1 MNKKLLLYYL
11 LIPYYLIL
19 PLLNDFQKTIK
30 NAYQKNKKLHSISLL
45 LSGCIN
51 ELFDSIRERVRQE
64 IYTHIYFALLNY
76 YQNKDLILKESLFIK
91 NLCDPSE
98 ISSLHV
104 ALQAKYKQNNLFDD
118 SIVPV
123 NDLKEEVSKVNTKKK
138 MILINN
144 VKKILI
150 ANFDK
155 NERDDFEDKLVSY
168 IEKLPNIDNYN
179 KERLITMYFNELHS
193 CLESI
198 NNKKKN
204 DGYSYVFSLTE
215 KSTL

>member
-1 MNKKLLLYYL
+1 MYLDIGDRMNRQTIMTILKDTLESFINNNLYTEEEFESLINTIPHTTQDNNLVVLYEQEIITLLFTKV
-11 LIPYYLIL
+11 PYYQIL

-30 NAYQKNKKLHSISLL
+30 NAYQKNKKLYGISLL
-45 LSGCIN
+45 LSGCIS
-51 ELFDSIRERVRQE
+51 ELFDSIRERIRQE

-104 ALQAKYKQNNLFDD
+104 ALQAEYKQNNLFDD
-118 SIVPV
+118 TVI
-123 NDLKEEVSKVNTKKK
+123 DLKEAVSKVNTKKK

-144 VKKILI
+144 VKKSLI

-155 NERDDFEDKLVSY
+155 NERDDFED
-168 IEKLPNIDNYN
+168 
-179 KERLITMYFNELHS
+179 
-193 CLESI
+193 
-198 NNKKKN
+198 
-204 DGYSYVFSLTE
+204 
-215 KSTL
+215 